1 MERWL
6 PSNLL
11 NYGTLMTPDFHS
23 VILNRGDKY
32 RAQGLGIREKRLT
45 MQESTSILF
54 P

>member
-6 PSNLL
+6 AFDPLKG
-11 NYGTLMTPDFHS
+11 GTLMTPDSHS

-32 RAQGLGIREKRLT
+32 RAQELGIREKRLT